1 MSDKFKIKENR
12 RDDLWNVYDA
22 SEEVHVN
29 LCNCPDHETAE
40 EICIA
45 LNTRAPQAGSKLD
58 LIKARIKG
66 NGKTVELQSLS
77 TDSVTNEN
85 KIKDAL
91 MLSAAWGGDLLIS
104 SENRAR
110 FKRIADVLC
119 PD

>member
-1 MSDKFKIKENR
+1 MIDNSDLDCRKANNCMTPYCSC
-12 RDDLWNVYDA
+12 DLL
-22 SEEVHVN
+22 H
-29 LCNCPDHETAE
+29 
-40 EICIA
+40 
-45 LNTRAPQAGSKLD
+45 TRAPQAGSKLD